1 VGGCDPDLNQDGNA
15 DQDDVTYLI
24 NVVGGGA
31 NPAGVDADFNGDGNA
46 DQDDVSALI
55 SVIAGGACP

>member
-1 VGGCDPDLNQDGNA
+1 
-15 DQDDVTYLI
+15 VTYLI